1 MKNQDPLQ
9 QYRALRLL
17 LAKERDAIQQ
27 RLQELNAALGGNGGE
42 VVASAVVPVAK
53 KRGRPAG
60 SSNKVKNAPAPKPVL
75 AKGGKRPQNKLTMQQ
90 AIAQVTAQQPLGVN
104 DVVAAMKKIGYI
116 FQGAKPANSVGA
128 YLYSGGKKHFKRVD
142 GKFSPIAS
150 SAPAPVK
157 KSAKPAKKKNK
168 MSAAGKANI
177 AAAQKARWE
186 KINATKAKK

>member
-1 MKNQDPLQ
+1 MSIKNQDPLQ
-9 QYRALRLL
+9 QFQALRTSLL
-17 LAKERDAIQQ
+17 LERETIQK
-27 RLQELNAALGGNGGE
+27 RLQQIDAALGSSGA
-42 VVASAVVPVAK
+42 VAVAPVAK
-53 KRGRPAG
+53 KRGRPPG
-60 SSNKVKNAPAPKPVL
+60 SSSQLHASAQTPKPVL

-104 DVVAAMKKIGYI
+104 DVVAAMRKIGYL
-116 FQGAKPANSVGA
+116 FQSAKPANSVGA